1 MPHYSHRST
10 WEPVVGLGWSIIPEP
25 TLDTASNADSV
36 AHPRVVIF
44 GPVPRHCQAG
54 CYTTLAQKHI
64 GASDWVGSLKPT
76 PDTVSNAV
84 LPSNRVHYSHSWTAR
99 LRGSRTG
106 NEIFGIRKSILVRRA
121 DGAQLNSPD
130 VGGTGRALTNCKRK
144 ERVSTQFQSCPEP
157 GPRDEVS
164 KRTIRVADDNVSAD
178 CPPSIHSF
186 VFESVRV
193 HPRALAIPIGSRLF
207 ETVEHKCA
215 KHCHY
220 INSPT
225 IYCGQKSKSRHD
237 CKKDCFASLVSPIYP
252 KADLGHTNANT
263 NTGTSNSPHFP
274 ANHRPGPKLETE
286 KPGENNNN
294 GKARA

>member
-1 MPHYSHRST
+1 LEDRGNSQIPLHCDIIFLRVRENRTRSQGEDVQENHSGCRRQRIRRLSTKYSQLH
-10 WEPVVGLGWSIIPEP
+10 
-25 TLDTASNADSV
+25 
-36 AHPRVVIF
+36 
-44 GPVPRHCQAG
+44 
-54 CYTTLAQKHI
+54 
-64 GASDWVGSLKPT
+64 
-76 PDTVSNAV
+76 
-84 LPSNRVHYSHSWTAR
+84 
-99 LRGSRTG
+99 LRGIMRVPASG
-106 NEIFGIRKSILVRRA
+106 QVIEIDGRIR
-121 DGAQLNSPD
+121 
-130 VGGTGRALTNCKRK
+130 C
-144 ERVSTQFQSCPEP
+144 STEDTCGQFTCSQF
-157 GPRDEVS
+157 D
-164 KRTIRVADDNVSAD
+164 
-178 CPPSIHSF
+178 
-186 VFESVRV
+186 

-237 CKKDCFASLVSPIYP
+237 CKKDCFASLVSPTYP